1 MYKEYSLH
9 AEQAFL
15 FCFVFCFVFFK
26 VRPKGIWRKSRQRV
40 TLFLG
45 IIFWLAQISVSWE
58 SMSIAQQNSPALQ
71 ARAIANHPTIKF
83 TIEVSEIETT
93 FLNTT
98 VYKGKRFEKKE
109 SSMCVHILSLLKH
122 FSTHTL
128 TGVTQWALMKKA
140 LSKEKLSGF

>member
-1 MYKEYSLH
+1 MEE
-9 AEQAFL
+9 EQATGHPL
-15 FCFVFCFVFFK
+15 
-26 VRPKGIWRKSRQRV
+26 PWNH
-40 TLFLG
+40 
-45 IIFWLAQISVSWE
+45 FWLAQISVSWE

-83 TIEVSEIETT
+83 TIEVSETETR

-109 SSMCVHILSLLKH
+109 SSMCGHILSLLKH